1 MGEMASALAHE
12 LNQPLAAISNY
23 MKGSRRLLADSPDPN
38 RSKIEN
44 ALDRAAEQALRAG
57 QIIRRLRDF
66 VSRGESEKRVES
78 LSKLIEE
85 AGALGLA
92 GAREQGVQLRFN
104 LDPEHDLVLVDRV
117 QIQQVLVNL
126 FRNALEAMA
135 HSPQRELIASNAK
148 VADDMI
154 EVAVFDTGPGFHDD
168 VMPNLFQTFYTTKE
182 TGMGV
187 GLSISRSIVEAH
199 GGRMWAETNR
209 SGGATFRFT
218 LPAASNES
226 VTMVHR
232 GKVYVIDDDER
243 DARLARLPA
252 RVPPISTSRCSNRAS
267 SFLDALSTIDFGC
280 VVSDVR
286 MPGIDGIELL
296 KRLKAGGSLFPVV
309 IMTGHGDVPLAVEA
323 MKLGA
328 MDFLEKPFEDD
339 RLIGM
344 IETALRRAEP
354 GVKGEAVTLEI
365 QTRIASLSP
374 RERQVMDGLIAGLS
388 NKLIAREYDIS
399 PRTIEV
405 YRANVMTKMQAASL
419 SELVR
424 LAMRGGVFKD

>member
-1 MGEMASALAHE
+1 MA
-12 LNQPLAAISNY
+12 
-23 MKGSRRLLADSPDPN
+23 
-38 RSKIEN
+38 
-44 ALDRAAEQALRAG
+44 
-57 QIIRRLRDF
+57 
-66 VSRGESEKRVES
+66 
-78 LSKLIEE
+78 
-85 AGALGLA
+85 
-92 GAREQGVQLRFN
+92 
-104 LDPEHDLVLVDRV
+104 
-117 QIQQVLVNL
+117 
-126 FRNALEAMA
+126 
-135 HSPQRELIASNAK
+135 
-148 VADDMI
+148 
-154 EVAVFDTGPGFHDD
+154 
-168 VMPNLFQTFYTTKE
+168 
-182 TGMGV
+182 
-187 GLSISRSIVEAH
+187 
-199 GGRMWAETNR
+199 
-209 SGGATFRFT
+209 
-218 LPAASNES
+218 
-226 VTMVHR
+226 HR
-232 GKVYVIDDDER
+232 GKVYVIDDDDAMR
-243 DARLARLPA
+243 DSLDFLLGAADFHVTLFESAL
-252 RVPPISTSRCSNRAS
+252 N
-267 SFLDALSTIDFGC
+267 FLDALPTIDFGC

-354 GVKGEAVTLEI
+354 GVKSEAVTLEI
-365 QTRIASLSP
+365 QSRIASLSP